1 MLIRIACHNI
11 FPISNVHTIPIDRC
25 VFLYALIIDGSI
37 CFPSLFIQTTVE
49 VHRNKS
55 RKHCLLFPIFIS
67 RILAYLE
74 LEDFPSS
81 NYVHLIKPIGS
92 SFLKEWN
99 AQKKTVDEV
108 DIDIADAEPTV
119 PPPLSLHAMMETFM
133 MTQAAHGQLLNELI
147 TKVAAL
153 RADFNMSIEEFF
165 HLLHPLIF
173 DGCLWQYVT
182 EGGVDVKRVLLLR
195 GREFLHLR
203 GE

>member
-37 CFPSLFIQTTVE
+37 CFPSLSIQTTVE

-55 RKHCLLFPIFIS
+55 RKHCLLFLIFIS

-81 NYVHLIKPIGS
+81 NYVHLIEPIGS

-99 AQKKTVDEV
+99 AQQKTVDEV

-147 TKVAAL
+147 TKVVAL
-153 RADFNMSIEEFF
+153 RADFNEYRRVF
-165 HLLHPLIF
+165 PPPPPF
-173 DGCLWQYVT
+173 DL
-182 EGGVDVKRVLLLR
+182 
-195 GREFLHLR
+195 
-203 GE
+203 